1 MSRFRASDV
10 EVSGLRCR
18 GFGLQMPR
26 ERERERETTIPE
38 YDPRS
43 TGMIFDCDKKVNS
56 VPGNSAGFPEVADA
70 WYKSQMDAAL

>member
-1 MSRFRASDV
+1 
-10 EVSGLRCR
+10 
-18 GFGLQMPR
+18 MPR